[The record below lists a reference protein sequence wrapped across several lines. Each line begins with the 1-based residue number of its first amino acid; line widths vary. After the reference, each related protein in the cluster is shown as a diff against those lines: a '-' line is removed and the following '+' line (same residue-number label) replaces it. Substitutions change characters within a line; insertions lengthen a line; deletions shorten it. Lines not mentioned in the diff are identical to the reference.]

1 MLTPPDGLPEA
12 ALAAALG
19 RWWGMSVASAEYRPV
34 GWGSHHWAVTDTAGS
49 QWFITADELEHKR
62 VSERPPRVCMPAALP
77 SSWRRSVPATVSPWC
92 G

>member
-49 QWFITADELEHKR
+49 QWFITADELEHKL
-62 VSERPPRVCMPAALP
+62 SLIHI
-77 SSWRRSVPATVSPWC
+77 
-92 G
+92 

>member
-34 GWGSHHWAVTDTAGS
+34 GWGSHHWAVTDTAGPKPP
-49 QWFITADELEHKR
+49 AK
-62 VSERPPRVCMPAALP
+62 VSL
-77 SSWRRSVPATVSPWC
+77 
-92 G
+92 